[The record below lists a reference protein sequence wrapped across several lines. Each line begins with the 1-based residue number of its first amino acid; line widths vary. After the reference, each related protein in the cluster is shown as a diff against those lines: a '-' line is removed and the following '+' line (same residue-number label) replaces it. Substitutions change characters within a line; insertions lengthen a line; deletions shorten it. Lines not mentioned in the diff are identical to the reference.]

1 MFNIAAPY
9 IECELSTSYHY
20 WAPSFLQD
28 WLDAVEQGRQ
38 GQNLV
43 TCIIETLKDYIE
55 PDYGLRHELSQD
67 AHVTGNGYFDGLND
81 DHQIL
86 G

>member
-1 MFNIAAPY
+1 MK
-9 IECELSTSYHY
+9 
-20 WAPSFLQD
+20 
-28 WLDAVEQGRQ
+28 
-38 GQNLV
+38 
-43 TCIIETLKDYIE
+43 TLKDYIE